1 MKKAVI
7 FDLDG
12 VLVHTD
18 RYHYDSWC
26 LLTRQLGIPFTPAQY
41 DTLRGL
47 SRMDSLERILALS
60 SRQFT
65 RAEVEALAEEKNE
78 AYLKRV
84 EQMGP
89 AEVEPEVRRTLAG
102 LREKGLLL
110 AVGSSSKNAQLILRR
125 VELTDCFDAIAD
137 GSMVRRAKPDPEVFL
152 KAAELLRVA
161 PAQALVVEDAAAGLR
176 AAKAGGFQAVAF
188 GGDAAGNPL
197 ADYEV
202 TRLTALLELV

>member
-18 RYHYDSWC
+18 RYHYNAWRI
-26 LLTRQLGIPFTPAQY
+26 LTDRLGIDFTQERY
-41 DTLRGL
+41 DSIRGL

-65 RAEVEALAEEKNE
+65 QEEKEAMAAEKNE
-78 AYLKRV
+78 AYLQRV
-84 EQMGP
+84 RQMNP
-89 AEVEPEVRRTLAG
+89 EEVEGDVREALKG

-110 AVGSSSKNAQLILRR
+110 AVGSSSKNAKLILERTG
-125 VELTDCFDAIAD
+125 LTAAFDAIAD

-152 KAAELLRVA
+152 KAAALLQVA
-161 PAQALVVEDAAAGLR
+161 PAEALVVEDAAAGLR

-188 GGDAAGNPL
+188 GGDAAGSGL

-202 TRLTALLELV
+202 TRLTELLELA

>member
-18 RYHYDSWC
+18 RYHYNAWRI
-26 LLTRQLGIPFTPAQY
+26 LTDKLGIDFPQERY
-41 DTLRGL
+41 DGIRGL
-47 SRMDSLERILALS
+47 SRMDSLERILAFS
-60 SRQFT
+60 PRQFT
-65 RAEVEALAEEKNE
+65 REEKEALAAEKNE
-78 AYLKRV
+78 AYLQRV

-89 AEVEPEVRRTLAG
+89 EEVDGDVRAALRG

-110 AVGSSSKNAQLILRR
+110 AVGSSSKNAKRILART
-125 VELTDCFDAIAD
+125 ELTACFDAIAD
-137 GSMVRRAKPDPEVFL
+137 GSMVTRAKPDPEVFL

>member
-18 RYHYDSWC
+18 RYHYNAWRI
-26 LLTRQLGIPFTPAQY
+26 LTDRLGIDFTQERY
-41 DTLRGL
+41 DGIRGL

-60 SRQFT
+60 PRQFT
-65 RAEVEALAEEKNE
+65 QEEKEALAAEKNE
-78 AYLKRV
+78 AYLERV
-84 EQMGP
+84 RQMGP
-89 AEVEPEVRRTLAG
+89 DEVDSDVREALAG

-110 AVGSSSKNAQLILRR
+110 AVGSSSKNAKLILER
-125 VELTDCFDAIAD
+125 VGLTACFDAIAD

-152 KAAELLRVA
+152 KAAELLSVA
-161 PAQALVVEDAAAGLR
+161 PEEALVVEDAAAGLR
-176 AAKAGGFQAVAF
+176 AAKDGGFQAVAF
-188 GGDAAGNPL
+188 GGDATGSPL

-202 TRLTALLELV
+202 TRLTQLLELV

>member
-152 KAAELLRVA
+152 KAAQLLGVA
-161 PAQALVVEDAAAGLR
+161 PAEALVVEDGAAGLR
-176 AAKAGGFQAVAF
+176 AARDGGFQTAAF
-188 GGDAAGNPL
+188 GGDAVGSPL
-197 ADYEV
+197 ADYDL
-202 TRLTALLELV
+202 TRLTQLLELV

>member
-18 RYHYDSWC
+18 RYHYNAWKG
-26 LLTRQLGIPFTPAQY
+26 LTDKLGIDFTQADY
-41 DTLRGL
+41 DSIRGL

-60 SRQFT
+60 ARQFSQ
-65 RAEVEALAEEKNE
+65 EEKEALAAEKNA

-89 AEVEPEVRRTLAG
+89 GEVAPDVRVALRG
-102 LREKGLLL
+102 LREKGRLL
-110 AVGSSSKNAQLILRR
+110 AVGSSSKNARLILRR

-137 GSMVRRAKPDPEVFL
+137 GSMVRRAKPEPEVFL
-152 KAAELLRVA
+152 KAAELLDVD
-161 PAQALVVEDAAAGLR
+161 PSEALVVEDAAAGLK
-176 AAKAGGFQAVAF
+176 AAKAGGFQAAAF
-188 GGDAAGNPL
+188 GGDAAGSPL
-197 ADYEV
+197 ADYEI
-202 TRLTALLELV
+202 TQLTQLLELV